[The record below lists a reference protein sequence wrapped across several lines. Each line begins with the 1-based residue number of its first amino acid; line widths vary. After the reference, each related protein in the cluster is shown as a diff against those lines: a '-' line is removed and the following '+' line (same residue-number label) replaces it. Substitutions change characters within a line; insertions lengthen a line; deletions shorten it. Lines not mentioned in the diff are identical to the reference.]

1 MKIVKIFSI
10 LVLLGMFFLYII
22 YFSPFVM
29 PWQKEEAIKCAL
41 SWGQLEKLPDNA
53 EILSME
59 KRGSIFTRQFIIEF
73 ESSEPEIKKWMEKSK
88 GFENNIPKIRKNTK
102 VYEIHPKSLQSY
114 GGKVEITGNKVII
127 NMSWS

>member
-22 YFSPFVM
+22 WFSPFVM
-29 PWQKEEAIKCAL
+29 PWQREDVIKCAL

-53 EILSME
+53 EIVSME

-73 ESSEPEIKKWMEKSK
+73 ESSESEINKWMHQSK
-88 GFENNIPKIRKNTK
+88 GFQNNIPKIIKNTK

-114 GGKVEITGNKVII
+114 GGRVEITGNKVLI